1 MGGKGEAAAVAV
13 YAEKSQLVFACLS
26 VFVFNY

>member
-1 MGGKGEAAAVAV
+1 MGGKGEAAAV